1 MALFDDIGRKI
12 SVAGQKVAQNFGDMS
27 DTSRLNATINEE
39 ERKIQNLYNQI
50 GKLYASIHREDA
62 EPQFVPLLQS
72 IAQSEMTI
80 QSCRKQIQKIRGVR
94 TCTKCG
100 GEVNAGSAFCPLCGN
115 PMPVVAENE
124 SLKGNFS
131 VCAGCGTVVAEG
143 MRFCTN
149 CGRPVAPRPEAPAAP
164 AAPVYEPAPV
174 PRPEPAVPVYT
185 APPAPPVEEAPP
197 APPVAEAPVPEAPV
211 MPEDPA
217 APAESFAPP
226 ADAEEPQE
234 PVRFCPNCG
243 AALESGDAFCMNC
256 GTKL

>member
-50 GKLYASIHREDA
+50 GKLYASIHRNDA
-62 EPQFVPLLQS
+62 EPQFAPLLQS

-124 SLKGNFS
+124 SLKGNFT

-149 CGRPVAPRPEAPAAP
+149 CGRPVAPRSETPVAPA
-164 AAPVYEPAPV
+164 YTPAPV

-197 APPVAEAPVPEAPV
+197 APPVAEAPVPEAPA
-211 MPEDPA
+211 MPEEPA
-217 APAESFAPP
+217 APAEEPFAPP
-226 ADAEEPQE
+226 AADDDPQE

-256 GTKL
+256 GSKL